1 MTLKPNDFMGIYRM
15 EEDGF
20 FAWCYGL
27 TSKSLLIK
35 SIDVSGKSECRAENV
50 YKTIRIL
57 KYSKPPIDKAQYAYS
72 EHVYIKI

>member
-1 MTLKPNDFMGIYRM
+1 M
-15 EEDGF
+15 
-20 FAWCYGL
+20 YGL